1 MNTSKN
7 SMFVSMQNMIYH
19 IATKQEW
26 FQNLQL
32 PAISHKSLALEGFI
46 HCCFE
51 EQIDFI
57 IDTYFKKEKEVF
69 IIGIKQSQLDYE
81 VKVEASS
88 NGQSFPHIYG
98 PINRSAIDNWEIR
111 NKK

>member
-1 MNTSKN
+1 
-7 SMFVSMQNMIYH
+7 MFVNMLGMIYH

-26 FQNLQL
+26 LQNLQL
-32 PAISHKSLALEGFI
+32 PAIHHKSLETEGFI
-46 HCCFE
+46 HCCYE

-57 IDTYFKKEKEVF
+57 IQQYFKHEPEVF

-81 VKVEASS
+81 VKVEAST